1 MNTQLVNAA
10 AGVIHAA
17 MEQGRSLP
25 QALAYALESAQLL
38 QSPES
43 AAELARL
50 RAQVA
55 EQTPGLTE
63 QAALLAE
70 MIGDVQ
76 PARVT
81 VLLSLGEAVRD
92 QREHD
97 HSQREDWHCTNLV
110 AFMGERMGP
119 VLRRLLNSEAKAAQL
134 SARVAEL
141 EAERHATN
149 EALSDAAEQLRR
161 DRDRIA
167 TLEAERT
174 DLVADR
180 DAQIVEW
187 LGKKSREYG
196 SSNREARAKSE
207 AVWRMADKL
216 SRGAVRRPHEDGYV
230 SPLDHDYRVGRELPE
245 VPRG

>member
-1 MNTQLVNAA
+1 MNTSLVNTA

-43 AAELARL
+43 AAELYRL
-50 RAQVA
+50 REQLREALAGAGVA
-55 EQTPGLTE
+55 DELYRE
-63 QAALLAE
+63 WMRRAE
-70 MIGDVQ
+70 T
-76 PARVT
+76 A
-81 VLLSLGEAVRD
+81 E
-92 QREHD
+92 
-97 HSQREDWHCTNLV
+97 
-110 AFMGERMGP
+110 
-119 VLRRLLNSEAKAAQL
+119 
-134 SARVAEL
+134 ARVAEL
-141 EAERHATN
+141 EAERHSTN

-174 DLVADR
+174 GLVADR

-187 LGKKSREYG
+187 LGKKAREYG
-196 SSNREARAKSE
+196 YSNAEKRAKAD
-207 AVWRMADKL
+207 AVARMADKL

-230 SPLDHDYRVGRELPE
+230 SPLDHDYRFGRDLPE
-245 VPRG
+245 MPRG